1 MQYINIEEVRTARK
15 VQHEELTGAVE
26 RYCGFLREQLAQ
38 IPERRLRIVR
48 DACEADLENDPESLR
63 GMANALQQTEED
75 RLDAQHRLSE
85 AECFL
90 EMLAHEIFPD
100 EAGAA

>member
-15 VQHEELTGAVE
+15 AQHEELTDAVE

-48 DACEADLENDPESLR
+48 DACEADPESLR
-63 GMANALQQTEED
+63 GMADELQQTEED